1 MNVRP
6 LTPCELHPEQRE
18 QEEIPFRCT
27 FNKVI
32 PALFTRR
39 TVAVFARGFWFELQH
54 RTCVWL
60 KSLMHFKKRASVWYM
75 VMVTCACTLLKP
87 QIYRHDTHT
96 HIHFKVHQCRT
107 NEKHLSPQQK
117 KPQLVVMPDWFL
129 LSGRW
134 REMMRIIK
142 WLNLSPSYLP
152 LWK

>member
-39 TVAVFARGFWFELQH
+39 TVAVFAQGFWFELQH

-60 KSLMHFKKRASVWYM
+60 KSLMHFKKSASVWFM
-75 VMVTCACTLLKP
+75 VMALKLKRHCVCGVICACTLLKP

-96 HIHFKVHQCRT
+96 HSFQSASVSNKWKAFISSAEETSARRDAW
-107 NEKHLSPQQK
+107 LISPVWS
-117 KPQLVVMPDWFL
+117 LTGDD
-129 LSGRW
+129 
-134 REMMRIIK
+134 ED
-142 WLNLSPSYLP
+142 Y
-152 LWK
+152 